1 MFKKILLATDGS
13 EHSSRA
19 IDQVLKMVAPYKD
32 HVTLDLIY
40 VVNGTSSKDDVL
52 QYGDLHTAKMK
63 RKEKFSDTLS
73 YVEDKGVQ
81 TDLIILHGEPAPEIT
96 EYANKQAYDCVVIGS
111 RGRNK
116 FQTLVLGSVSHK
128 IVKYVQVP
136 VIVVK

>member
-19 IDQVLKMVAPYKD
+19 IDQALKMVAPYKD
-32 HVTLDLIY
+32 QVTLDLIY
-40 VVNGTSSKDDVL
+40 VVDGSSSKEDVL
-52 QYGDLHTAKMK
+52 NYGDHHTATMK
-63 RKEKFSDTLS
+63 RKEKFFDTLS
-73 YVEDKGVQ
+73 YIEDKGVQ
-81 TDLIILHGEPAPEIT
+81 TDVIILHGEPAPKIM
-96 EYANKQAYDCVVIGS
+96 EYANEQAYDCVVIGS

-136 VIVVK
+136 VLVVK